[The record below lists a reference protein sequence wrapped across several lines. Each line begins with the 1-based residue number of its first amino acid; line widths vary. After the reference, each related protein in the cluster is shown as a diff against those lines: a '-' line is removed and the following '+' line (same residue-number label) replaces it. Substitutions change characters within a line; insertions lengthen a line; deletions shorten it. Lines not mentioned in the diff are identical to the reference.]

1 MINLCPQ
8 RGCDAVYNLGPGD
21 VGRTMTCKKCGTPLV
36 VEADGLR
43 IAHPQAEVVDD
54 PSDASPRPARARR
67 PAPARQETSPM
78 PATTPERTVLSIFF
92 TWLFALGTLLVVLF
106 LFLPLLDLTR
116 IQGKR
121 AMITAGDRQQQRLDE
136 RLRNRD
142 KDVVRLPD
150 AKDKNADRK
159 GPTERELERR
169 KEDKEAWE
177 TKKKDLEDEVSDAET
192 AARKA
197 NYAYTWGMLI
207 GFLTLAV
214 ASVGF
219 LSPSQPGVRR
229 VVGAIVLAAQVL
241 LVFLVFLVRST
252 VTQNMP

>member
-8 RGCDAVYNLGPGD
+8 RGCDAVYNLGPAD
-21 VGRTMTCKKCGTPLV
+21 VGRTFACKKCGTPLV

-43 IAHPQAEVVDD
+43 IAYPQAEVVDD
-54 PSDASPRPARARR
+54 PPDDPPRLARARS
-67 PAPARQETSPM
+67 APARQETSSM
-78 PATTPERTVLSIFF
+78 PATTPERTVLSILF

-121 AMITAGDRQQQRLDE
+121 AVITAGDRKQQRLDD
-136 RLRNRD
+136 RLRSRD
-142 KDVVRLPD
+142 KDLFRLPD

-159 GPTERELERR
+159 GPTEKELERR

-177 TKKKDLEDEVSDAET
+177 AKKKDLEDETSEAET
-192 AARKA
+192 AARKS

-207 GFLTLAV
+207 GFLILAV

-241 LVFLVFLVRST
+241 LVFLVFLMRST
-252 VTQNMP
+252 VIQNLP